1 MITKVRLRENNE
13 MIDINIT
20 GETKPLTLGDLLEK
34 WQKII
39 DIVADI
45 IDVPA
50 GLIMKI
56 TKDNMEVFLSSQTQ
70 DNPFEYSQ

>member
-20 GETKPLTLGDLLEK
+20 GETKPLILGDLLEK